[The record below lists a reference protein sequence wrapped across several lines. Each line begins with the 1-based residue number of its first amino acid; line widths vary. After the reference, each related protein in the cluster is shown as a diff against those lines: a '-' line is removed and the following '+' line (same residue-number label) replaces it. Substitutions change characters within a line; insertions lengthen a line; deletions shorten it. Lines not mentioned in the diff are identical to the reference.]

1 MEFDKNNDRLII
13 TGLSEVKGHCD
24 LSKHLYGHNVFGHI
38 HEQKGK
44 LWVYLTFDQ
53 ILNG

>member
-1 MEFDKNNDRLII
+1 MEFDKNNDRLIV

-24 LSKHLYGHNVFGHI
+24 LSKHT